1 MQTLSAK
8 PKPTIKELFPKP
20 LPSKD
25 NLRKKVTLSKRKRGL
40 FKKAIEL
47 SILCD
52 IDLFICILDRE
63 K

>member
-1 MQTLSAK
+1 MQTLSPK

-20 LPSKD
+20 LPIKD

-47 SILCD
+47 SILCG